1 MTVIGNIITTKA
13 AKFLALFSIAWL
25 AACEPIPTSSTNS
38 GQSLDLSDPI
48 PVALLVPS
56 GSGNE
61 SDAFLATNLE
71 NAARLAI
78 ADLQGVEID
87 LRVYSTAAN
96 SEIAAQ
102 AAVQAVSDGAKVI
115 IGPLYSEA
123 ANAAGV
129 AVAPLNVNVL
139 TFSNNT
145 AIAGGNVFVL
155 GSTFQNTANRLVSY
169 AASQGV
175 TNFVIVH
182 GEDLPGSVGR
192 DAITNAIRNQGSI
205 LSGVQSYPLSQQ
217 GILDQAPVM
226 ASVINTSGAQAVF
239 MTGEIKRD
247 LPIVATALPERGVD
261 PTFVR
266 SYGLTRWDV
275 APENLAIPGLQ
286 GGVFAMPDQTVSN
299 GFQARYTATYGGTP
313 HPIAGLAYDGIAAIG
328 ALAASGNAEALTTAG
343 LTQPQGF
350 QGTSGI
356 FRLFADGTNERGL
369 AVAQVQNN
377 QVVILEPAPRS
388 FAGVGF

>member
-1 MTVIGNIITTKA
+1 MIGKLMKARA
-13 AKFLALFSIAWL
+13 AKILALLSMVWV
-25 AACEPIPTSSTNS
+25 AACEPIPTSGTSA
-38 GQSLDLSDPI
+38 GQSIDVSEPI

-56 GSGNE
+56 GSGSE
-61 SDAFLATNLE
+61 SDAFLAANLE
-71 NAARLAI
+71 NAARLAM

-87 LRVYSTAAN
+87 LRVYGTGANAETAAN
-96 SEIAAQ
+96 VAI
-102 AAVQAVSDGAKVI
+102 QAVSDGAKI
-115 IGPLYSEA
+115 IVGPLYSEA

-192 DAITNAIRNQGSI
+192 DAITNAIRNQGS
-205 LSGVQSYPLSQQ
+205 LVSGVQSYPLSQQ
-217 GILDQAPVM
+217 GIIDQAPVI
-226 ASVINTSGAQAVF
+226 ASVVNTSGAQAVF
-239 MTGEIKRD
+239 LTGEIKRD

-261 PTFVR
+261 PAFVR

-286 GGVFAMPDQTVSN
+286 GGIFAMPDQAVST
-299 GFQARYTATYGGTP
+299 GFEARYTATYGGTP

-328 ALAASGNAEALTTAG
+328 ALAASGNADALTAAG

-350 QGTSGI
+350 RGTSGI
-356 FRLFADGTNERGL
+356 FRLFTDGTNERGL

>member
-1 MTVIGNIITTKA
+1 MKARA
-13 AKFLALFSIAWL
+13 AKILAILSMAWV
-25 AACEPIPTSSTNS
+25 AACEPIPTSGTSA
-38 GQSLDLSDPI
+38 GQAIDVSEPI

-56 GSGNE
+56 GSGSE
-61 SDAFLATNLE
+61 SDAFLAANLE
-71 NAARLAI
+71 NAARLAM

-87 LRVYSTAAN
+87 LRVYGTGANAETAAN
-96 SEIAAQ
+96 V
-102 AAVQAVSDGAKVI
+102 AVQAVSDGAKI
-115 IGPLYSEA
+115 IVGPLYSEA

-192 DAITNAIRNQGSI
+192 DAITNAIRNQGS
-205 LSGVQSYPLSQQ
+205 LVSGVQSYPLSQQ
-217 GILDQAPVM
+217 GIIDQAPVI
-226 ASVINTSGAQAVF
+226 ASVVNTSGAQAVF
-239 MTGEIKRD
+239 LTGEIKRD
-247 LPIVATALPERGVD
+247 LPIVATALPERGVN
-261 PTFVR
+261 PAFVR

-286 GGVFAMPDQTVSN
+286 GGIFAMPDQAVST
-299 GFQARYTATYGGTP
+299 GFEARYAATYGGTP

-328 ALAASGNAEALTTAG
+328 ALAASGNADALTAAG

-350 QGTSGI
+350 RGTSGI
-356 FRLFADGTNERGL
+356 FRLFSDGTNERGL